1 MAYIE
6 KASKVAR
13 KHKMKMHLDGARC
26 LNAAVSFGVSPAEM
40 TKRFQTVSVC
50 LSKGLGC
57 PVGSVVIG
65 SRKDIKHAL
74 VLRKLL
80 GGNLRQ
86 AGILAKAGLE
96 NLEDWEETLSEDHR
110 KAQWFA
116 GELSKIPCLELDQS
130 VIETNMFRFKFK
142 PDFKKFQPH
151 DFAVTMRDKY
161 GILLNIGHSNEALRI
176 VTHRDLSNCKIK
188 TAITSFKKE
197 LK

>member
-1 MAYIE
+1 MDYIE
-6 KASKVAR
+6 KASKLAR

-26 LNAAVSFGVSPAEM
+26 LNAAVSLRISPAEM
-40 TKRFQTVSVC
+40 TKRFHTVSVC

-57 PVGSVVIG
+57 PVGSMVIG

-96 NLEDWEETLSEDHR
+96 NLEDWEETLAEDHR

-116 GELSKIPCLELDQS
+116 NELSKIPCIELDQS
-130 VIETNMFRFKFK
+130 VIETNIFRFKFK
-142 PDFKKFQPH
+142 PDFNKFQP
-151 DFAVTMRDKY
+151 DEFAVTMRDNH
-161 GILLNIGHSNEALRI
+161 GILLNIGHNNEALRI
-176 VTHRDLSNCKIK
+176 VTHRDLSNSKLK
-188 TAITSFKKE
+188 SAIASFKKE